1 MRFCRQNTTVINEHS
16 FEKTFFG
23 IRNIFF
29 WTNPD
34 FSDIFIIN
42 TVTLSLADTVA
53 FFIPFYLGC
62 TILLPEI
69 YAISIQILL
78 PIISLGINKPCT
90 SNSHL
95 RRLRSKH
102 CQEISPDQM
111 SEFSKYENPLHLL
124 VGIIPN
130 PYFLKYKYA
139 VSIDKDNHFGK
150 E

>member
-53 FFIPFYLGC
+53 FFIPFYHGC

-69 YAISIQILL
+69 YALRIQILL
-78 PIISLGINKPCT
+78 PIINLGINKPCT
-90 SNSHL
+90 SNNHF
-95 RRLRSKH
+95 RRLQRNQFRQLRSKH

-111 SEFSKYENPLHLL
+111 SGFSKYENPLHLL

-130 PYFLKYKYA
+130 PYF
-139 VSIDKDNHFGK
+139 
-150 E
+150 